1 MERLIKHTHQS
12 LAAIFDTIEK
22 VDELMPPRDRLT
34 MEKYPLLSMLRQHR
48 QANATANQ
56 TNNSSPSTA
65 AEQLNHVTSPVGIRP
80 GQVAVTSRQSSSVSL
95 TLDSVL
101 ASRHHGL
108 DELASATNEAVSPTQ
123 SIPSATSDPVTT
135 GSYASEQLRRILG
148 DQQQVLLRSSAS
160 SRYSH
165 DYSDAGTD
173 K

>member
-22 VDELMPPRDRLT
+22 VDELMAPRDRLT

-48 QANATANQ
+48 QANATNQ
-56 TNNSSPSTA
+56 SSPSTA
-65 AEQLNHVTSPVGIRP
+65 VNNVTSPVGIRP

-101 ASRHHGL
+101 ASRHHGF
-108 DELASATNEAVSPTQ
+108 DDSASATNDAVSPTQ
-123 SIPSATSDPVTT
+123 SIPSATSDSVTT